1 MQADKLK
8 LRENEV
14 VHAST
19 FSLASKVC
27 ELADKLGLKWRD
39 GVSYMNRLS
48 WEEYGADTCYNFHIG
63 SFGRRKFWLV
73 EQNKT
78 IISATEWLNRHGIF
92 VYGQEVWVGDE
103 GDLLDVMNNKSR
115 RLYVTPFNTV
125 ALGAEE
131 EFKQGRRFSI
141 CSWDYIVPT
150 FPAWESE
157 PEKVR
162 FVLGDKETMI
172 SAESAKAIKDLMN

>member
-19 FSLASKVC
+19 FELAAKVC
-27 ELADKLGLKWRD
+27 ELADKLELKWCD
-39 GVSYMNRLS
+39 DCSYLNNIR
-48 WEEYGADTCYNFHIG
+48 WATYKAETCYDFYSCG
-63 SFGRRKFWLV
+63 YGMSKLW
-73 EQNKT
+73 ETQYKT

-92 VYGQEVWVGDE
+92 VYGQEVWGSQHSAYQAVNDSQ
-103 GDLLDVMNNKSR
+103 KR
-115 RLYVTPFNTV
+115 IYIAPFNTV
-125 ALGAEE
+125 ALGAEHN
-131 EFKQGRRFSI
+131 FKTGLLFKTTT
-141 CSWDYIVPT
+141 WGYIVST
-150 FPAWESE
+150 FPAWIPE

-172 SAESAKAIKDLMN
+172 SAESAKAIKELLG